1 VPRIRESDVDL
12 PDFVPPLQTFFTVPG
27 THNARAEGNAT
38 AALTGLDVYASDAIP
53 GWNPSL
59 LVASLV
65 SGVIY
70 RIPLDAIDKPPL
82 TYFKAQD
89 RYRDMAISADGL
101 SIYVVTTS
109 GGRTLTATGQTTPE
123 LAHPGSLLEFRY
135 TGTEKRTG
143 N

>member
-1 VPRIRESDVDL
+1 MPRIRESDVDL
-12 PDFVPPLQTFFTVPG
+12 PDFVPPLATFFTVPG
-27 THNARAEGNAT
+27 SHNARTEGNAT

-70 RIPLDAIDKPPL
+70 RIPLDATDAPPL
-82 TYFKAQD
+82 TYFKGQD
-89 RYRDMAISADGL
+89 RYRDIAVSPDGR

-109 GGRTLTATGQTTPE
+109 GGRTLTATGQMTPE
-123 LAHPGSLLEFRY
+123 LSHPGALLEFRY
-135 TGTEKRTG
+135 TGTGK
-143 N
+143 